1 MEIFIGVLV
10 GLQVIT
16 LWSLRRLRKIVTA
29 NSEIV
34 RITPML
40 LEIVALQNQLQNVQ
54 IALKDVQSVEE
65 EFKRIIGNL

>member
-1 MEIFIGVLV
+1 MEIVIGVLI

-16 LWSLRRLRKIVTA
+16 LWRLSRLRKVINA

-40 LEIVALQNQLQNVQ
+40 LEIVELQNQLKNVQ
-54 IALKDVQSVEE
+54 IALKDVENVEK

>member
-1 MEIFIGVLV
+1 MDIVIGVLI
-10 GLQVIT
+10 GFQIITIWQVT
-16 LWSLRRLRKIVTA
+16 RLRRIIKL

-40 LEIVALQNQLQNVQ
+40 LEIVALQAKLNSVQNDLKTVQ
-54 IALKDVQSVEE
+54 NIEE

>member
-1 MEIFIGVLV
+1 MEIVIGVLI

-16 LWSLRRLRKIVTA
+16 LWLLRRLRKVVKA

-40 LEIVALQNQLQNVQ
+40 LEIVQLQNQLQNVQ
-54 IALKDVQSVEE
+54 IALKDVQNVEK

>member
-1 MEIFIGVLV
+1 MEIVIGVLI

-16 LWSLRRLRKIVTA
+16 LWLLRRLRKVIKA

-40 LEIVALQNQLQNVQ
+40 LEIVQLQNQLQNVQ

>member
-1 MEIFIGVLV
+1 MEIVIGSLV

-16 LWSLRRLRKIVTA
+16 LWQLRRLRKVVKA

>member
-1 MEIFIGVLV
+1 MEIVIGVLV

-16 LWSLRRLRKIVTA
+16 LWLLGRLRKMIKA

>member
-1 MEIFIGVLV
+1 MEIVIGVLV
-10 GLQVIT
+10 GLQIIT

>member
-1 MEIFIGVLV
+1 METLVWVLI

-16 LWSLRRLRKIVTA
+16 FWELRRQRRMVKA
-29 NSEIV
+29 NMEIV

-40 LEIVALQNQLQNVQ
+40 LEIMSLQNELNKAQNNLQAVQ
-54 IALKDVQSVEE
+54 NIEA

>member
-1 MEIFIGVLV
+1 METYVWVLI

-16 LWSLRRLRKIVTA
+16 FWELRRQRRMIKA
-29 NSEIV
+29 NMEIV

-40 LEIVALQNQLQNVQ
+40 LEIMALQKQLNDVQNDLKNVQ
-54 IALKDVQSVEE
+54 NIET

>member
-1 MEIFIGVLV
+1 MEIVIGVLV

-16 LWSLRRLRKIVTA
+16 LWQLRRLRGMIKA

-54 IALKDVQSVEE
+54 NALKDVQSVEE

>member
-1 MEIFIGVLV
+1 MEIVIGVLV

-16 LWSLRRLRKIVTA
+16 LWQLGRLRKMIKA
-29 NSEIV
+29 NSEMV

-54 IALKDVQSVEE
+54 NALKDVQSVEE

>member
-1 MEIFIGVLV
+1 MEIVIGSLV

-16 LWSLRRLRKIVTA
+16 LWQLRRLRKIIKA

-40 LEIVALQNQLQNVQ
+40 LEIVSLQAQLQNVQ

>member
-1 MEIFIGVLV
+1 MEIVIGVLV

-16 LWSLRRLRKIVTA
+16 LWLLRRLHKIVTA

-54 IALKDVQSVEE
+54 NALKDVQSVEE

>member
-1 MEIFIGVLV
+1 MEIVIGVLI

-16 LWSLRRLRKIVTA
+16 LWLLRRLRKVVKA

-40 LEIVALQNQLQNVQ
+40 LEIVQLQNQLQNVQ
-54 IALKDVQSVEE
+54 IALKDVQNVEE

>member
-1 MEIFIGVLV
+1 MEIVIGVLI

-16 LWSLRRLRKIVTA
+16 LWKLVKLRKEIKA

-54 IALKDVQSVEE
+54 NALKDVQSVEE

>member
-1 MEIFIGVLV
+1 MEIVIGVLV

-16 LWSLRRLRKIVTA
+16 LWLLRRLRKIVTA

-54 IALKDVQSVEE
+54 IALKDVQNVEE

>member
-1 MEIFIGVLV
+1 MEIVIGVLI

-16 LWSLRRLRKIVTA
+16 LWKLVKLRKEIKA
-29 NSEIV
+29 NDEIV

-54 IALKDVQSVEE
+54 NALKDVQSVEE

>member
-1 MEIFIGVLV
+1 MEIVIGVLV

-16 LWSLRRLRKIVTA
+16 LWQLRRLRKIIKA

-40 LEIVALQNQLQNVQ
+40 LEIVALQAKLNSVQNDLKTVQ
-54 IALKDVQSVEE
+54 NIEE

>member
-1 MEIFIGVLV
+1 MEIVIGVLV

-16 LWSLRRLRKIVTA
+16 LWLLRRLRKVVKA

>member
-1 MEIFIGVLV
+1 MEIVIGVLV

-16 LWSLRRLRKIVTA
+16 LWQLRRLRKIIKA
-29 NSEIV
+29 NSEIE

-40 LEIVALQNQLQNVQ
+40 LEIVSLQAQLQNVQ
-54 IALKDVQSVEE
+54 NALKDVQSVEE

>member
-1 MEIFIGVLV
+1 MEIVIGVLV

-16 LWSLRRLRKIVTA
+16 LWQLRRLRKIIKA

-54 IALKDVQSVEE
+54 IALKDVQTVEE

>member
-1 MEIFIGVLV
+1 MEIVIGVLV

-16 LWSLRRLRKIVTA
+16 LWLLRRLRKIVTA